1 MYTFHSSFFT
11 FPPSFSRWLLCPS
24 PHAPHSPLPAPH
36 SHNRRQPG
44 AAPPD
49 GFPIRLRQV
58 LRQVQLT
65 SDVLCSLTAA
75 IEPLM
80 ASANDK
86 DKFTGTTGTD
96 EPDSIDQGTS
106 GDASVAAKTNSR
118 QPSLSSPPRLPHRAS
133 TLPILSSAS
142 SATTS
147 PKPSREVSPNRP
159 PFKSGSG
166 AVSRGSR
173 SRKNSQD
180 LSPNRA
186 PPSNIPAVPSAAAIQ
201 RALSAAGTPLLQSPS
216 SAEFSLDATRA
227 QKPGKGSGT
236 PHQLGSNL
244 PRVKSPPPSASS
256 NKASSYSSRKPD
268 QASSTPSIVLERPS
282 PVSGSIA
289 GIDEA
294 EEGIMVPSGM
304 RTPVRGSS
312 VSGPTLETVQ
322 ESSDPTTPAIG
333 ATKTH
338 HGGKTESD
346 DAPETIFESPLDET
360 FAKETKT
367 KAESGSES
375 GGNKS
380 TGTAKER
387 REARRPEVVG
397 SSVKPHIVHSKTSF
411 TQLHPA
417 KGKTGSEGTV
427 KNMTVETET
436 VSTIPQVALGGGAG
450 ERTGPG
456 RAEPG
461 GSVRLKPS
469 NETIRPRK
477 EKKKVVR
484 KAPSLNSGTGGSSSR
499 RFHHHHIYSRR
510 PSPENIIS
518 LATVPPSST
527 IFPSATPASAF
538 KYDNAPSTSQPSD
551 RRHRHVQGRSL
562 DSNASD
568 TNHRP
573 SSAILTGFR
582 GRTASS
588 KADIFEAKVA
598 SAVEVNSSDSEE
610 TFVYESNP
618 PEPLSTRPHRFHS
631 RTPSATSMA
640 SQMDQYAKGR
650 QDGHHSIAGKKSMK
664 FANNSYHTPG
674 FSADSNDGTVRGPGQ
689 GGRLPGGNAS
699 HHHHIGRY
707 GRPGHTSLF
716 DTESPF
722 PNPGRPVRSPHV
734 VRVSQHSRKLSEPMS
749 YDLEGDGADD
759 ERTPLIG
766 SGTPRRNRNS
776 RRPIPGTLRSS
787 CSKEEKG
794 QRLCRCVTAF
804 ASLGILLALLIAAIV
819 VILIMCSKPLYDVH
833 IKDIRNVLTSEQAL
847 IFDINVH
854 AVNPNLISVQV
865 SDLNLSIFAKSKHVG
880 AKGLWSRRQNGI
892 EADSKAR
899 FRQPRE
905 GASYDGSHQHKG
917 SEGNYQSQ
925 EGVDEGTDPI
935 DDPETDSQT
944 MLLGRISEF
953 ESPLIFDPSPIR
965 RNSLSSIGEVLL
977 SKPGNTTE
985 DNGSER
991 WEKVI
996 QYDFDLIVRGVLRYS
1011 LPIFSRPRSAS
1022 VVGSVLVHAG
1032 DQDET
1037 LGSTESSIS
1046 HHPHPYEDDVLV

>member
-1 MYTFHSSFFT
+1 
-11 FPPSFSRWLLCPS
+11 
-24 PHAPHSPLPAPH
+24 
-36 SHNRRQPG
+36 
-44 AAPPD
+44 
-49 GFPIRLRQV
+49 
-58 LRQVQLT
+58 
-65 SDVLCSLTAA
+65 
-75 IEPLM
+75 M
-80 ASANDK
+80 ASATDK

-96 EPDSIDQGTS
+96 EPDSTDQGTS
-106 GDASVAAKTNSR
+106 GDASVTAKSNSR
-118 QPSLSSPPRLPHRAS
+118 QSALSSPPRLPRRAS
-133 TLPILSSAS
+133 TVPILSSAS

-216 SAEFSLDATRA
+216 SSEFSLDATRA

-236 PHQLGSNL
+236 SHQLGSNL

-256 NKASSYSSRKPD
+256 NKASSYSARKPD

-294 EEGIMVPSGM
+294 EEGILVPSGM

-322 ESSDPTTPAIG
+322 ESSDPATPAIG
-333 ATKTH
+333 ATKIH
-338 HGGKTESD
+338 HGGKTGSD
-346 DAPETIFESPLDET
+346 DAPETVVESPLDET

-387 REARRPEVVG
+387 KEARRPEVVG
-397 SSVKPHIVHSKTSF
+397 SSVKPHIVHPKTSF

-461 GSVRLKPS
+461 GSLRLKPS

-518 LATVPPSST
+518 LSTVPPLST
-527 IFPSATPASAF
+527 LSPSATPASAF
-538 KYDNAPSTSQPSD
+538 DHDCAPSASQPSD
-551 RRHRHVQGRSL
+551 RGHRHVRGRSL
-562 DSNASD
+562 DSHASD
-568 TNHRP
+568 ANHRP
-573 SSAILTGFR
+573 SSATLTSFR

-640 SQMDQYAKGR
+640 SQMDQYGTKGR

-689 GGRLPGGNAS
+689 SGRPPVGNVS

-707 GRPGHTSLF
+707 GRGGHTSLF

-722 PNPGRPVRSPHV
+722 PTPGRPLRNPHA
-734 VRVSQHSRKLSEPMS
+734 VRVPGHSRKPSEPMS
-749 YDLEGDGADD
+749 YDLEGEGADD

-766 SGTPRRNRNS
+766 SVQSRRNRNT
-776 RRPIPGTLRSS
+776 RRPIPGTLRSG

-794 QRLCRCVTAF
+794 HRLCRCVTAF

-833 IKDIRNVLTSEQAL
+833 IKDIRNVLASEQAL

-880 AKGLWSRRQNGI
+880 GKRFWRRRQNGF

-899 FRQPRE
+899 FRKTRE
-905 GASYDGSHQHKG
+905 GASYGGSHQHQG
-917 SEGNYQSQ
+917 SEGGYQSQ

-953 ESPLIFDPSPIR
+953 DSPLIFDPSPIR

-996 QYDFDLIVRGVLRYS
+996 QSDFELIVRGVLRYS

-1022 VVGSVLVHAG
+1022 VFGSVIVHPG
-1032 DQDET
+1032 EEDET
-1037 LGSTESSIS
+1037 LRLTEASTS
-1046 HHPHPYEDDVLV
+1046 HHSHPSGDNVLV